1 MADKQPHWR
10 TAIWARIN
18 DAFSA
23 LSIAET
29 ALKYQKYR
37 AQPPKPPP
45 NFVDFVVAAG
55 IIPAP
60 DVKRWRDGLTNFAP
74 GTFEIVSL
82 AVDMNLGGGRDM
94 YTKIDDRVALPQ
106 GDDPLPML
114 FVRNFGD
121 KEFVAIQPTP
131 IGIKVTLTSTTV
143 GFENDATKDGWVEWT
158 KELGKRKAGA
168 SGP

>member
-18 DAFSA
+18 NAFSA

-29 ALKYQKYR
+29 AIDYKDYVKT
-37 AQPPKPPP
+37 ATKAPP
-45 NFVDFVVAAG
+45 NFVDFVVSAGMVSAADE
-55 IIPAP
+55 AQ
-60 DVKRWRDGLTNFAP
+60 WRRGLTNFAP

-82 AVDMNLGGGRDM
+82 AVDMNLGGGKDM
-94 YTKIDDRVALPQ
+94 YTNIDKAVLLPQ

-114 FVRNFGD
+114 FVRSFGD

-131 IGIKVTLTSTTV
+131 IGIKVTLSSTRE
-143 GFENDATKDGWVEWT
+143 GFEEDDSYKGWGEWS
-158 KELGKRKAGA
+158 KELAKRPPAK
-168 SGP
+168 SSP